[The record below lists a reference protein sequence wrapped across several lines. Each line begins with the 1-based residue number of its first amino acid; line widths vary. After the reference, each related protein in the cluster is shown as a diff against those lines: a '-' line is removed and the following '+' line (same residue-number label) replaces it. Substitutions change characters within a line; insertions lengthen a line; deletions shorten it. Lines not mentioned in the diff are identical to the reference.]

1 MRALLVDDERLA
13 RVALRRLLNSHDD
26 IVVVGE
32 ARNAGEAASLVREL
46 HPDLVF
52 LDVEMPGENGIDVL
66 RRVQPAP
73 PVVFTTAYQQY
84 AVRAFEVNAL
94 DYLLKPILAERL
106 SSALDRARKARRL
119 GEAAASETR
128 QILLR
133 EGSRSWTVGLD
144 RILALESQGN
154 YTRVY
159 FGINRPLI
167 HGSLSALGDRLDPSL
182 FFRVS
187 RMHIV
192 NLQNVESLEHEG
204 GARLTA
210 ILRGG
215 LKVVVSRRQARRL
228 RRMLQL

>member
-1 MRALLVDDERLA
+1 VRALLVDDERLA